1 MGKFTPLDFEK
12 YAALARQ
19 AAAEGCVL
27 LKNDNEA
34 LPLQKGD
41 KVAVFGRIAFHYYKS
56 GLGSGGLVNTKYV
69 VGILDALK
77 EEKDITL
84 DENLLGTYEKWIEE
98 NPYDEG
104 QGWGKVPWS
113 QKEMELTD
121 EIVESAKGAD
131 AAIVVV
137 GRTAGEDQ
145 DNKNEAGSYLLTDTE
160 KEMVEKVSKAF
171 ARTIVVLNVGN
182 IIDMKWVKECNP
194 AAVLYVWQGGQEG
207 GNGVADVL
215 MGRVNPCGKLTDTI
229 AENIED
235 YPSTSCFGDLTRN
248 EYKEDIYVGYRY
260 FETFAKEKVL
270 YPFGFGLSYTTFA
283 VTAEAEEKDADNVT
297 VTATVENTGKTDGKE
312 VVQVYVKAPQGV
324 LGKPSRALVGFA
336 KTGVLAPGAKE
347 TLTIDVTKESFAS
360 YDDSGATGHKS
371 CYVLEEGSYEF
382 YVGSDVRS
390 AAFAGSYEQPFK
402 VVETLT
408 EAMAPVEAFER
419 MKAVAGEDGTLKL
432 GYEAVPLRTV
442 DPIDRMKENR
452 MEPLTYT
459 GDKGYK
465 LGDVLDKKV
474 TMEEFVAQLSDEE
487 LICIFRG
494 EGMCSPKVTPGT
506 AAAFGGL
513 TPKLQEFGIP
523 ASCCTDGPSGLRFDC
538 GTKAFSM
545 PNGTL
550 LGCTFDLPLVEE
562 LYEMAG
568 CEMRQNRVDALLGPG
583 MNIHRNPLNGRNF
596 EYISEDPYLT
606 GWISAVQIL
615 GMEKSDVTGTIK
627 HFCANNQE
635 SNRHHVDA
643 VVSERALRE
652 IYLKGYEIAVKEG
665 GARSIMS
672 TYGPVNGIWTA
683 GNYDLL
689 TTILRGEWNYDGF
702 VMTDW
707 WAMSNHEGYE
717 ATRTTRA
724 PMVSAGN
731 DVFMVCSDCTDMG
744 QDDVKEALENG
755 EITRGDL
762 QRNAMNVLHFI
773 LKTPNMLRF
782 LDRISEEEKK
792 AQEQQGDNDFV
803 AADLVTYEADPV
815 TGEVEI
821 DASAWDTKKGNSEV
835 CGVTILADQMGT
847 YDIELEM
854 KSDLED
860 LAQLPVTVYLDN
872 IVKTV
877 ISIRGTKGEWI
888 KETRDLGF
896 FFGPNHYLKLYFGAN
911 GLELGK
917 IRLKLRESIEVM
929 SKHEE

>member
-1 MGKFTPLDFEK
+1 MFELNQK
-12 YAALARQ
+12 NYAQVARR

-27 LKNDNEA
+27 LKNDEKV
-34 LPLQKGD
+34 LPLKKGT
-41 KVAVFGRIAFHYYKS
+41 KAAVFGIGAFYYYKG

-69 VGILDALK
+69 VSILDALK
-77 EEKDITL
+77 ESDCIEVDDGIL
-84 DENLLGTYEKWIEE
+84 EIYEKWIKE
-98 NPYDEG
+98 NPFDEG
-104 QGWGKVPWS
+104 NGWGSVPWS
-113 QKEMELTD
+113 QKEMPLSK
-121 EIVESAKGAD
+121 EIISEAEKRND
-131 AAIVVV
+131 TAIVII

-145 DNKNEAGSYLLTDTE
+145 DNKADAGSYYLTQAERELIKNVTDTFE
-160 KEMVEKVSKAF
+160 KS
-171 ARTIVVLNVGN
+171 IVLLNVGN
-182 IIDMKWVKECNP
+182 IIDMKWTDEYKP
-194 AAVLYVWQGGQEG
+194 SAVMYVWQGGQEG

-235 YPSTSCFGDLTRN
+235 YPSQSCFGDLTRN

-283 VTAEAEEKDADNVT
+283 VTAEAKEKDVDNVT

-371 CYVLEEGSYEF
+371 CYVLEEGGYEF

-390 AAFAGSYEQPFK
+390 AAFAGAYEQPFK
-402 VVETLT
+402 VVEILT
-408 EAMAPVEAFER
+408 EAMAPGEAFER
-419 MKAVAGEDGTLKL
+419 MKAVPGEDGTLKP
-432 GYEAVPLRTV
+432 GYEAAPLRTV
-442 DPIDRMKENR
+442 DPIERMKENR
-452 MEPLTYT
+452 MEPITYT

-474 TMEEFVAQLSDEE
+474 TMEEFVAQLSDED

-513 TPKLQEFGIP
+513 TPELQEFGIP
-523 ASCCTDGPSGLRFDC
+523 AACCTDGPSGLRFDC
-538 GTKAFSM
+538 GTRAFSM

-550 LGCTFDLPLVEE
+550 LGCTFDLPLVED

-568 CEMRQNRVDALLGPG
+568 REMRQNRVDALLGPG

-707 WAMSNHEGYE
+707 WAMSNREGYE
-717 ATRTTRA
+717 ATKTTHA

-731 DVFMVCSDCTDMG
+731 DVFMVCTDCSDMG

-773 LKTPNMLRF
+773 LGTPSILRF
-782 LDRISEEEKK
+782 LDRISEEEKE
-792 AQEQQGDNDFV
+792 AQEQMGDNDFV
-803 AADLVTYEADPV
+803 AADLVTYEADPA
-815 TGEVEI
+815 TGDVVI
-821 DASAWDTKKGNSEV
+821 DASAWNTKKGNSEV
-835 CGVTILADQMGT
+835 CGVTILADKMGT
-847 YDIELEM
+847 YDIEIEM

-860 LAQLPVTVYLDN
+860 LAQLPVTVYIDN
-872 IVKTV
+872 IVKTM

-917 IRLKLRESIEVM
+917 IRLKLREGMEVL

>member
-1 MGKFTPLDFEK
+1 MGKFTPLDFNK

-27 LKNDNEA
+27 LKNENEA
-34 LPLQKGD
+34 LPLRKGD

-84 DENLLGTYEKWIEE
+84 DENLLGTYEKWIEK

-121 EIVESAKGAD
+121 ESAKGAD

-235 YPSTSCFGDLTRN
+235 YPSQSCFGDLTRN

-283 VTAEAEEKDADNVT
+283 VTAEAEEKDVDNVT

-390 AAFAGSYEQPFK
+390 AAFAGAYEQPFK
-402 VVETLT
+402 VVEILT

-419 MKAVAGEDGTLKL
+419 MKAVPGEDGTLKP
-432 GYEAVPLRTV
+432 GYEAAPLRTV
-442 DPIDRMKENR
+442 DPIERMKENR
-452 MEPLTYT
+452 MEPITYT

-474 TMEEFVAQLSDEE
+474 TMEEFVAQLSDED

-513 TPKLQEFGIP
+513 TPELQEFGIP
-523 ASCCTDGPSGLRFDC
+523 AACCTDGPSGLRFDC
-538 GTKAFSM
+538 GTRAFSM

-550 LGCTFDLPLVEE
+550 LGCTFDLPLVED

-568 CEMRQNRVDALLGPG
+568 REMRQNRVDALLGPG

-652 IYLKGYEIAVKEG
+652 IYLKGFEIAVKT
-665 GARSIMS
+665 AQPMTIMS
-672 TYGPVNGIWTA
+672 SYNLVNGVHTA
-683 GNYDLL
+683 NSHDLL
-689 TTILRGEWNYDGF
+689 TAAARDEWGF
-702 VMTDW
+702 AGYVMTDW
-707 WAMSNHEGYE
+707 GTSEDMSGLFAYKYNLKYGHSTSREC
-717 ATRTTRA
+717 
-724 PMVSAGN
+724 VLAGN
-731 DVFMVCSDCTDMG
+731 D
-744 QDDVKEALENG
+744 
-755 EITRGDL
+755 L
-762 QRNAMNVLHFI
+762 QM
-773 LKTPNMLRF
+773 PG
-782 LDRISEEEKK
+782 
-792 AQEQQGDNDFV
+792 QQGNRQEIV
-803 AADLVTYEADPV
+803 ASVADGTLPLGQLQTCAYR
-815 TGEVEI
+815 
-821 DASAWDTKKGNSEV
+821 
-835 CGVTILADQMGT
+835 ILNVVLQSLAYDDCKPYGDQF
-847 YDIELEM
+847 
-854 KSDLED
+854 DLEE
-860 LAQLPVTVYLDN
+860 AVTV
-872 IVKTV
+872 
-877 ISIRGTKGEWI
+877 TK
-888 KETRDLGF
+888 
-896 FFGPNHYLKLYFGAN
+896 A
-911 GLELGK
+911 
-917 IRLKLRESIEVM
+917 
-929 SKHEE
+929 